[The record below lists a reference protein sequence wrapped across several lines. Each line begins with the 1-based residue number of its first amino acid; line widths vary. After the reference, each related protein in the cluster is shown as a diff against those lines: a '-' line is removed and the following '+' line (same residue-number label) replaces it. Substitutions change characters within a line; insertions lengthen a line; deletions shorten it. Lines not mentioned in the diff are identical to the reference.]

1 MQLPP
6 GLLADSAFELPMQV
20 FTAQFYLDDTGAD
33 LSPTQV
39 IPGSHKAGRAP
50 MKGET
55 QGQGRPA
62 QPVLCRAGDH
72 QEAEYD

>member
-6 GLLADSAFELPMQV
+6 SLLADSAFELPMQV
-20 FTAQFYLDDTGAD
+20 GAD
-33 LSPTQV
+33 LSPMQV

-55 QGQGRPA
+55 QWQGRPA
-62 QPVLCRAGDH
+62 QPVLCRAGEH